1 MYLKPSFYLFLL
13 SSSFRI
19 KEVMSKPL
27 KGLCSGNFV
36 GDECIF
42 SGLLSLSR
50 SRDSGSGDIGGD
62 TDPPRLKLSSENNG
76 TN

>member
-1 MYLKPSFYLFLL
+1 
-13 SSSFRI
+13 
-19 KEVMSKPL
+19 MSKPL

-62 TDPPRLKLSSENNG
+62 TDPPWLKLSSENNVA
-76 TN
+76 N